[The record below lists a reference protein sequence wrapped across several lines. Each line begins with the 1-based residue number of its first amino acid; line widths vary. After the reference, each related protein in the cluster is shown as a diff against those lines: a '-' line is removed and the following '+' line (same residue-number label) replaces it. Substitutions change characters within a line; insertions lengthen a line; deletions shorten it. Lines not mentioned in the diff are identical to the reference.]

1 MKVLSLYCGAGGIDE
16 GLKQA
21 GIKTT
26 LAIDID
32 KHCCNTMKLNHD
44 CEVLPG
50 EVSTY
55 LDSFGKQ
62 DIVVGGPPCP
72 QFSRANPGRK
82 YDMTEIDNFW
92 IVVKQTR
99 PKTYMMENVQDM
111 ATYLH
116 KHNFLLDTADYGI
129 PQNRMRRFF
138 TNLEQPKP
146 THMSHAGYLPFGMDE
161 HPLPMWKGISDT
173 LNLKPDEKFI
183 FDHKY
188 STRNMIELTREV
200 SRPCFT
206 ITTNHSIKLVSKN
219 IYSEKYTGIKIPPK
233 IGRPLTNEE
242 AAKLQA
248 FPDEYQFS
256 GGLHSIRK
264 QIGNAVPPPIIKAF
278 FQDTTQSL

>member
-1 MKVLSLYCGAGGIDE
+1 MKVLSLYSGAGGTDE

-44 CEVLPG
+44 CEVLQG
-50 EVSTY
+50 EVSDY
-55 LDSFGKQ
+55 IDSFGKQ

-72 QFSRANPGRK
+72 QFSRANPRRK

-92 IVVKQTR
+92 IIVKQTK
-99 PKTYMMENVQDM
+99 PKYYLMENVEDM

-116 KHNFLLDTADYGI
+116 RHNFLLDSADYGV

-138 TNLEQPKP
+138 TNLKQPNP
-146 THMSHAGYLPFGMDE
+146 THQSYAGYLPFGMDG
-161 HPLPMWKGISDT
+161 HPLPVWNAVADILK
-173 LNLKPDEKFI
+173 LNSDEKFI

-188 STRNMIELTREV
+188 TTRNMIELTRDV
-200 SRPCFT
+200 SKPCFT
-206 ITTNHSIKLVSKN
+206 ITTNHSIKLVDTRL
-219 IYSEKYTGIKIPPK
+219 YSEKYTGIKIPPG
-233 IGRPLTNEE
+233 IGRPLTNKE
-242 AAKLQA
+242 AAKIQS
-248 FPDEYQFS
+248 FPDDYKFA
-256 GGLHSIRK
+256 GGIWSVRR

-278 FQDTTQSL
+278 FQDIDG